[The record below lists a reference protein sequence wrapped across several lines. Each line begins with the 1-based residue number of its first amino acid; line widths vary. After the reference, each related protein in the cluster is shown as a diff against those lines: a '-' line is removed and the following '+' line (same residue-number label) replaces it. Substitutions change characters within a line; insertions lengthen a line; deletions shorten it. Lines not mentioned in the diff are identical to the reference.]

1 MLQTLLQYKSV
12 YFSFVDN
19 INFIKEPLTVE
30 ESQEYF
36 DELMLVLNYAV
47 SFLNGTADNSP
58 SHEKGNKCS

>member
-1 MLQTLLQYKSV
+1 M
-12 YFSFVDN
+12 DN

-47 SFLNGTADNSP
+47 SFLDRKSSKQANKFGAEDGSL
-58 SHEKGNKCS
+58 SHNE